1 MEASDL
7 RAAQDLFGGAG
18 TALDKM
24 QPKTLREFE
33 AFGRT
38 LALQYLKPHEQ
49 APHYKGLLK
58 AVLKS
63 ALENLPLQ
71 VHRLAF
77 DSLRPLLA
85 AEDTWLFLWL

>member
-49 APHYKGLLK
+49 APHYKSLLK

-71 VHRLAF
+71 VHRPF